1 MTNTIATAQLKAAI
15 SYLEREVSS
24 ALLKAL
30 SAVLGEG
37 LVTAGKTEPATL
49 PENCFCVEQKFD
61 GLDNGW
67 MRFALMRPS
76 AITLGERLLKA
87 KAPEASGEE
96 QAIAALKEAFTQA
109 GGGLAGSFSARVK
122 REIRRAGLK
131 EEAAPTATDQ
141 SIAIKLAV
149 ENETFDVIAWASPEL
164 FELLPVEVD
173 SVQNA
178 LVPVTAVAARNLDL
192 LLDVEMPVSISFGRA
207 QLPLKDVFKLTIGSM
222 VELNRAI
229 SEPVEVIVNNSVI
242 AQGEVVVVEGNFGVR
257 ITHVM
262 SKHDRIRS
270 LT

>member
-1 MTNTIATAQLKAAI
+1 MTNTIATPQLKAAT

-30 SAVLGEG
+30 AAALGEG
-37 LVTAGKTEPATL
+37 VVKTEKS
-49 PENCFCVEQKFD
+49 E
-61 GLDNGW
+61 
-67 MRFALMRPS
+67 
-76 AITLGERLLKA
+76 A
-87 KAPEASGEE
+87 KAPAQDCFCIKQEFEPPEFGSVLFAMDRSSTAKLDERVREALMQLGP
-96 QAIAALKEAFTQA
+96 L
-109 GGGLAGSFSARVK
+109 LASSLSARLK
-122 REIRRAGLK
+122 REIRA
-131 EEAAPTATDQ
+131 AAPAEAPAPDAGGQ
-141 SIAIKLAV
+141 SVAIKLTIGDDSIDFIV
-149 ENETFDVIAWASPEL
+149 CASPEL
-164 FELLPVEVD
+164 LEALGSDLD
-173 SVQNA
+173 AGRNA
-178 LVPVTAVAARNLDL
+178 LVPVTAIAARNLDL

>member
-1 MTNTIATAQLKAAI
+1 MTNTIGTEQVKAAI
-15 SYLEREVSS
+15 SYLEREISG
-24 ALLKAL
+24 ALVKAL
-30 SAVLGEG
+30 SAVFGEG
-37 LVTAGKTEPATL
+37 VVKTAKSELKAP
-49 PENCFCVEQKFD
+49 PPDCFCVKQEFEPAEF
-61 GLDNGW
+61 GSVLFVMERSN
-67 MRFALMRPS
+67 
-76 AITLGERLLKA
+76 AIKL
-87 KAPEASGEE
+87 EE
-96 QAIAALKEAFTQA
+96 QRLKEALIQLGTL
-109 GGGLAGSFSARVK
+109 LATSLSARLK
-122 REIRRAGLK
+122 REIRATVPA
-131 EEAAPTATDQ
+131 EQPAPATADQ
-141 SIAIKLAV
+141 NIGIKLTIGDDSVDIMAC
-149 ENETFDVIAWASPEL
+149 ASPEL
-164 FELLPVEVD
+164 LEALALD
-173 SVQNA
+173 ADAGRNA

>member
-1 MTNTIATAQLKAAI
+1 MTNSISTAPLKSAT
-15 SYLEREVSS
+15 SYLEREVTS
-24 ALLKAL
+24 ALVKAL

-37 LVTAGKTEPATL
+37 ITAEKSEPKALSQDCFCVQQKFEPLEFGFLLFGMERSDAAKLEEPGLKDALNQLGASLAASLSARLHCEIRTTEPAEIPVPAL
-49 PENCFCVEQKFD
+49 P
-61 GLDNGW
+61 DN
-67 MRFALMRPS
+67 
-76 AITLGERLLKA
+76 
-87 KAPEASGEE
+87 
-96 QAIAALKEAFTQA
+96 
-109 GGGLAGSFSARVK
+109 SF
-122 REIRRAGLK
+122 
-131 EEAAPTATDQ
+131 
-141 SIAIKLAV
+141 AIKLMTGKDSLAL
-149 ENETFDVIAWASPEL
+149 TTWISSD
-164 FELLPVEVD
+164 LLDALMERD
-173 SVQNA
+173 SEPAQNG
-178 LVPVTAVAARNLDL
+178 LVPVTAIAARNLDL

>member
-1 MTNTIATAQLKAAI
+1 MTNTIAAAQLKNAI
-15 SYLEREVSS
+15 SYLERETSS
-24 ALLKAL
+24 ALVKTL

-37 LVTAGKTEPATL
+37 SVKAGKSEPKA
-49 PENCFCVEQKFD
+49 PPQDCFCVKQGFEPSEF
-61 GLDNGW
+61 GSVLLA
-67 MRFALMRPS
+67 MERPS
-76 AITLGERLLKA
+76 AVKLEGQQLKDA
-87 KAPEASGEE
+87 LNQVGAS
-96 QAIAALKEAFTQA
+96 
-109 GGGLAGSFSARVK
+109 LASSLSARLK
-122 REIRRAGLK
+122 REIR
-131 EEAAPTATDQ
+131 AAVPVEQPAPDTADQ
-141 SIAIKLAV
+141 SVAIKLTIGDDSV
-149 ENETFDVIAWASPEL
+149 DIIACPSPEL
-164 FELLPVEVD
+164 LEALVLD
-173 SVQNA
+173 ADAGQNA

-242 AQGEVVVVEGNFGVR
+242 AKGEVVVVEGNFGVR